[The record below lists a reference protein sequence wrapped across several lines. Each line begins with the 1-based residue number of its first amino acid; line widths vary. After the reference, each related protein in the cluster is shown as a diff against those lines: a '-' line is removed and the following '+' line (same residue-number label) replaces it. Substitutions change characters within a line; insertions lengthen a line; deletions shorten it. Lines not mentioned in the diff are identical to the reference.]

1 MRGEVL
7 TYACQEKNEI
17 RHTPTHQKRDT
28 NRNHLRIPIFIKFS
42 NTKGIYIMK
51 TKNVICAMAILI
63 VILTVVIVLCAFTSP
78 EEAGVLIVVSEY
90 YADEAQQN
98 IPEAENNDVK
108 VHLDGSQKPPF
119 SE

>member
-28 NRNHLRIPIFIKFS
+28 NRNLLRIPIFIKFS

-51 TKNVICAMAILI
+51 KNVILGLAILI
-63 VILTVVIVLCAFTSP
+63 VILTAVCAFTSP
-78 EEAGVLIVVSEY
+78 EEEGVLVVVSEY

-98 IPEAENNDVK
+98 IPEAETKENNVK